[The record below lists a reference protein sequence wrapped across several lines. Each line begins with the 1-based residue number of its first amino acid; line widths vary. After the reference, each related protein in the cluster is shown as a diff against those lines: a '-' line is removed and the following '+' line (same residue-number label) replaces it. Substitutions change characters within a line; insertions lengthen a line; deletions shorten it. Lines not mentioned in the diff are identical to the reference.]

1 MGCDIHMM
9 IEYRMYE
16 RGRPNAFGG
25 ELRIPRNYRLFGHI
39 AGVRGDSDPVVPPRG
54 WRTLNQRDMSYSLLE
69 QMYYVGTPPEDE
81 DAGAHS
87 CTPEVAARWVQ
98 SGYSVPLTDERQDG
112 SYTYVTSP
120 DAHTPGWLTA
130 DELGEVIS
138 RYSADEDEERVVGP
152 TANEG
157 YLLAVR
163 GVPQLMAAYQ
173 AMRVLSDAYG
183 ADRVWINFW
192 FDN

>member
-9 IEYRMYE
+9 IEYRTYD
-16 RGRPNAFGG
+16 RGRPYTFGG
-25 ELRIPRNYRLFGHI
+25 ELYIPRDYRLFGHT

-54 WRTLNQRDMSYSLLE
+54 WRTLDQRDMSNELLE
-69 QMYYVGTPPEDE
+69 QMNYVRTPTE

-87 CTPEVAARWVQ
+87 VTMEVAADWVRL
-98 SGYSVPLTDERQDG
+98 GYSVPLTGERRDG
-112 SYTYVTSP
+112 SYTHITCP

-138 RYSADEDEERVVGP
+138 RYSADEAEERVVGP
-152 TANEG
+152 TGNEG

-163 GVPQLMAAYQ
+163 EVPQLMAAYQ

-183 ADRVWINFW
+183 ADKVWINFW